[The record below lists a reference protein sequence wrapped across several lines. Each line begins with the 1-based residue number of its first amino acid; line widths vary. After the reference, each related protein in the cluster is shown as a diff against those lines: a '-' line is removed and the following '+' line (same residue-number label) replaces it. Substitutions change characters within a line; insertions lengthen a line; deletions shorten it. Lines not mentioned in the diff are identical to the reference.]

1 MITCHL
7 FRDGVLEPKA
17 FDASL
22 VSEHLAGDAAR
33 VWLDVVDPT
42 EEDLAV
48 LKEEFGLHDT
58 SVEDIRHRGQR
69 PKVETFQGYFFVV
82 LRPLALGE
90 DGELEVGEVHVFA
103 GKSSLVTLRYDSV
116 YDLTNVLKRWER
128 QSELT
133 REGAAF
139 LLYALLDEIVDDY
152 LEIVD
157 RYEDMADQL
166 EEQVFAE
173 DGSPPAD
180 PQELQ
185 ERFFK
190 VKRGVVEFRRHV
202 MPLRR
207 VLDHLLEE
215 SGFVTPTLV
224 PYYRDVSDHV
234 TRALEF
240 ADNVRDLLTSLIEVR
255 IAQQANHLNEIMK
268 KLTSWAGIILV
279 PTLIAGIYGMN
290 FRHMPELSWQVG
302 YPVALGMMVLSAGIL
317 YRVFKSRDWL

>member
-1 MITCHL
+1 
-7 FRDGVLEPKA
+7 
-17 FDASL
+17 
-22 VSEHLAGDAAR
+22 
-33 VWLDVVDPT
+33 
-42 EEDLAV
+42 
-48 LKEEFGLHDT
+48 
-58 SVEDIRHRGQR
+58 
-69 PKVETFQGYFFVV
+69 
-82 LRPLALGE
+82 
-90 DGELEVGEVHVFA
+90 
-103 GKSSLVTLRYDSV
+103 
-116 YDLTNVLKRWER
+116 LKRWER

-133 REGAAF
+133 QEGAAF

-157 RYEDMADQL
+157 RYEDLADEL
-166 EEQVFAE
+166 EDQVFAE
-173 DGSPPAD
+173 DGSPTAD

-215 SGFVTPTLV
+215 SGFVTQTLV

>member
-1 MITCHL
+1 MIACHL
-7 FRDGVLEPKA
+7 FREGSLETKA
-17 FDASL
+17 FDASE
-22 VSEHLAGDAAR
+22 VSSHLDGDAAR

-42 EEDLAV
+42 EDDLAV

-58 SVEDIRHRGQR
+58 SVEDIRHQGQR
-69 PKVETFQGYFFVV
+69 PKVESFQGYVFVV
-82 LRPLALGE
+82 TRPLALAE
-90 DGELEVGEVHVFA
+90 DGELEAREVHLFA
-103 GKSSLVTLRYDSV
+103 GRSSLVTIRYSPV
-116 YDLTNVLKRWER
+116 YDLGPVLKRWER

-133 REGAAF
+133 AEGAGF

-157 RYEDMADQL
+157 QYEDMADRL
-166 EEQVFAE
+166 EDEVFAE
-173 DGSPPAD
+173 DGSPAD
-180 PQELQ
+180 PKELQ
-185 ERFFK
+185 ARFFR
-190 VKRGVVEFRRHV
+190 VKRGVVEYRRHV

-215 SGFVTPTLV
+215 TSFVTPTLV

-302 YPVALGMMVLSAGIL
+302 YPVALGLMALSAGIL
-317 YRVFKSRDWL
+317 YRVFKSNDWL